1 LNKILVYY
9 EEYITGKDDL
19 KEVEDKLYDYED
31 NRALILIIKDIF
43 ISLRLKIDNR
53 LNDSKYLDRN
63 GKYGELERLL

>member
-1 LNKILVYY
+1 MYY

>member
-1 LNKILVYY
+1 MNKILVYY

-53 LNDSKYLDRN
+53 LNDSKYLDQN